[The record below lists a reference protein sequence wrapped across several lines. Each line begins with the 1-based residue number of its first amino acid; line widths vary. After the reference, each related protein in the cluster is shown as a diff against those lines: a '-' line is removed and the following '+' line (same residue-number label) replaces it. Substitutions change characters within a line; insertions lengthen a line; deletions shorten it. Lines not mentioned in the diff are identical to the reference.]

1 MKKLK
6 KAPKKIVKKVKSKTV
21 KRIKKI
27 LKPEVKEYIVDDK
40 KLFCKKCNW
49 TCVVFSKYMTDD
61 ESVINDLGH
70 LEKRGLK
77 NEMD

>member
-27 LKPEVKEYIVDDK
+27 LKPEVKELITLKEGDMVYDNVLDK
-40 KLFCKKCNW
+40 TFQANQSIEHK
-49 TCVVFSKYMTDD
+49 VSTDPNRY
-61 ESVINDLGH
+61 ELA
-70 LEKRGLK
+70 
-77 NEMD
+77 